1 MQSHVHHGHL
11 FTSNLDAA
19 LKFYQE
25 MFGAKILADL
35 DLAGAPS
42 PTWGFKRTISK
53 ALWLT

>member
-1 MQSHVHHGHL
+1 MQSHVHHAHL

-25 MFGAKILADL
+25 MFGAEILADL